1 MANPLK
7 YRLLSLDLSQARSDQ
22 LFEIQGEVLVY
33 LDPPDGGALQIRLTE
48 SNADQLIVNPQ
59 TRISFPFK
67 RLYISN
73 AAIPGKI
80 AKLYIASPANAVVD
94 PKDVSVNT
102 ITELE
107 HVTLIDTLTEV
118 ANVTSV
124 DLVDAVTNVNNVAKV
139 SQIGATAGQANLD
152 NVTHVATVDSVTNV
166 PSVDLVDAV
175 TTVNN
180 VAKISQIG
188 ATAGQANLDNVTHVA
203 TVDSV
208 TNVPS
213 VDLVDAVTTVNNVAK
228 VSQIGA
234 IAGQAN
240 IDNVTHVATVDDVTR
255 VNKSTKLWN
264 SSIVFIT
271 DVSSLMVNLP
281 NIQSQTFTNKGL
293 STVFIS
299 GTDPALITDSVIL
312 FPGETIKL
320 NHYTGNIYGICAP
333 GESSKVIQWCEYS

>member
-180 VAKISQIG
+180 VAK
-188 ATAGQANLDNVTHVA
+188 
-203 TVDSV
+203 
-208 TNVPS
+208 
-213 VDLVDAVTTVNNVAK
+213 